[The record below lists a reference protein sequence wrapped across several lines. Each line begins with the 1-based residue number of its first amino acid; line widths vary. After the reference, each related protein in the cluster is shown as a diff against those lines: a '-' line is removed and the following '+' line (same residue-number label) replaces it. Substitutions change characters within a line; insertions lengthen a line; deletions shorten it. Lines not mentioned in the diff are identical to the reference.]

1 MTWQL
6 ATVVSGV
13 IAVSYFAIAMLITRG
28 LWKSGQITTNILGVA
43 TALIFFSCGGGHF
56 LHAVHFVEDPAI
68 RGLADLHITV
78 WDGLTAMVAVWYLS
92 LRGRYSQLVKGTAM
106 FEDQQRAAAEEQLRE
121 QARRDPVT
129 GLLNRAGFDSELE
142 RALAAGPCA
151 VLFLDL
157 DGFKGINDRYGH
169 PAGDA
174 VLKEVGARLSR
185 LIRSRDAI
193 ARIGGDEFAIVL
205 TEAECADAER
215 IAARVIGE
223 LTLPIAVGG
232 EPVSL
237 TASVGVCV
245 SGRGAQAGELLRRAD
260 QAMYAAKS
268 TGGADWR
275 RATLGPA
282 PAAL

>member
-13 IAVSYFAIAMLITRG
+13 IAVSYFAIATLITRG
-28 LWKSGQITTNILGVA
+28 LWRSGQIATNSLGVA

-56 LHAVHFVEDPAI
+56 LHAVHYVEDPAI
-68 RGLADLHITV
+68 RGLADLHITL
-78 WDGLTAMVAVWYLS
+78 WDGLTAVVAVWYLS
-92 LRGRYSQLVKGTAM
+92 LRGRYSQLLKGTAM

-121 QARRDPVT
+121 QARRDSIT
-129 GLLNRAGFDSELE
+129 GLLNRAGFDAELE
-142 RALAAGPCA
+142 RALATGPCA

-157 DGFKGINDRYGH
+157 DGFKGVNDRHGH
-169 PAGDA
+169 SAGDA
-174 VLKEVGARLSR
+174 VLKDVGARLAG
-185 LIRSRDAI
+185 LIRSSDAL

-205 TEAECADAER
+205 TEADSAHAER
-215 IAARVIGE
+215 MAARVIRE
-223 LTLPIAVGG
+223 LTLPLAVEG
-232 EPVSL
+232 EPVLL

-245 SGRGAQAGELLRRAD
+245 SNGGAQAGDLLRRAD

-268 TGGADWR
+268 AGGADWR
-275 RATLGPA
+275 LTTLQPA

>member
-6 ATVVSGV
+6 AAIVSGV
-13 IAVSYFAIAMLITRG
+13 IAVSYFAIATLITRG
-28 LWKSGQITTNILGVA
+28 LWRSGQITTNVLGVA

-78 WDGLTAMVAVWYLS
+78 WDSMTAIVAVWYLS

-106 FEDQQRAAAEEQLRE
+106 FEDQQRAAAEELLRE
-121 QARRDPVT
+121 QARRDSVT
-129 GLLNRAGFDSELE
+129 GLLNRAGFDGELE

-169 PAGDA
+169 SAGDE
-174 VLKEVGARLSR
+174 VLKDVGARLSG
-185 LIRSRDAI
+185 LIRGDDAL

-205 TEAECADAER
+205 NEAECPDAER
-215 IAARVIGE
+215 IAARVVGE
-223 LTLPIAVGG
+223 LTRPIAVEG
-232 EPVSL
+232 EPVTL

-245 SGRGAQAGELLRRAD
+245 SDRGAQAGELLRRAD

-268 TGGADWR
+268 TGGSDWR
-275 RATLGPA
+275 RATVDAA

>member
-6 ATVVSGV
+6 AAIVSGV
-13 IAVSYFAIAMLITRG
+13 IAASYFAIATLITRG
-28 LWKSGQITTNILGVA
+28 LWKSGQITTNVLGVA

-56 LHAVHFVEDPAI
+56 LHATHFVEDPAI

-78 WDGLTAMVAVWYLS
+78 WDAMTAIVAVWYLS

-106 FEDQQRAAAEEQLRE
+106 FEDQQRAAAEELLRE

-129 GLLNRAGFDSELE
+129 GLLNRAGFDGELE

-169 PAGDA
+169 SAGDE
-174 VLKEVGARLSR
+174 VLKDVGARLSG
-185 LIRSRDAI
+185 LIRGDDAL

-205 TEAECADAER
+205 NEAECPDAER
-215 IAARVIGE
+215 IAARVVGE
-223 LTLPIAVGG
+223 LTRPIAVEG
-232 EPVSL
+232 EPVTL

-245 SGRGAQAGELLRRAD
+245 SHRGAQAGELLRRAD

-268 TGGADWR
+268 TGGSDWR
-275 RATLGPA
+275 RATLDVA
-282 PAAL
+282 PAAI

>member
-1 MTWQL
+1 MTWQV
-6 ATVVSGV
+6 ATVISGV
-13 IAVSYFAIAMLITRG
+13 IAVSYFAIALLITRG
-28 LWKSGQITTNILGVA
+28 LWKSGQITTNVLGVA

-56 LHAVHFVEDPAI
+56 LHAMHFVEDPAI

-78 WDGLTAMVAVWYLS
+78 WDAMTAIVAVWYLS

-106 FEDQQRAAAEEQLRE
+106 FEDQQRAAAEEKLRE

-129 GLLNRAGFDSELE
+129 GLLNRAGFDGELE

-169 PAGDA
+169 SAGDA
-174 VLKEVGARLSR
+174 VLKDVGARLAG
-185 LIRSRDAI
+185 LIRGRDAL

-205 TEAECADAER
+205 SEAECADAER
-215 IAARVIGE
+215 IAARVVGE
-223 LTLPIAVGG
+223 LTLPIEVEG

-245 SGRGAQAGELLRRAD
+245 SDHGAQAGELLRRAD

-275 RATLGPA
+275 RATPDPA